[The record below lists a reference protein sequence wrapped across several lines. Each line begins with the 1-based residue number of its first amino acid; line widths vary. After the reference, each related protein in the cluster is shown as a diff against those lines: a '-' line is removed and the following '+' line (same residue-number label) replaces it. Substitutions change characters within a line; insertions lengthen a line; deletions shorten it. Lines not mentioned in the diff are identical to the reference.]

1 MNFDGMKINSAIF
14 YDDDGNE
21 VIKFDGINNKFS
33 LEVFFEDEYAIGG
46 KNNQRLH
53 SLTKDK
59 SLKCVTY
66 PEEVIIV
73 QQMTRPETESIV
85 ENSNLKSDLEIF
97 EPIDRIVK
105 NNPFLN

>member
-1 MNFDGMKINSAIF
+1 MNFDGMKIDSAIF
-14 YDDDGNE
+14 YDDNGNE
-21 VIKFDGINNKFS
+21 VIKFNGINNKFS
-33 LEVFFEDEYAIGG
+33 LEVFSENEYAIGG

-53 SLTKDK
+53 SFTKNK
-59 SLKCVTY
+59 SFKCVTY

-73 QQMTRPETESIV
+73 QQMARPVTESIV

-97 EPIDRIVK
+97 KPIDRITE